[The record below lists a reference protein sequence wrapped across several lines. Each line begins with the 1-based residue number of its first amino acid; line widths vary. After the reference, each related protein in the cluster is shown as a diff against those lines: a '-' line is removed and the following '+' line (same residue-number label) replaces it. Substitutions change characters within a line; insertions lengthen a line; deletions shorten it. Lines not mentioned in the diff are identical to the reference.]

1 MEKIVRDNFRMG
13 LNYVRGGGG
22 GAFKAEPHFSAIEFV
37 KFYSGNQDSIRITCL
52 ADAANFLSFML
63 CLDIYILQ

>member
-37 KFYSGNQDSIRITCL
+37 KF
-52 ADAANFLSFML
+52 
-63 CLDIYILQ
+63 

>member
-1 MEKIVRDNFRMG
+1 MAWIYQFSTKKKQEMEKIVRDNFRMG

-37 KFYSGNQDSIRITCL
+37 KF
-52 ADAANFLSFML
+52 
-63 CLDIYILQ
+63 